1 MYLST
6 SGPQRTELGGFND
19 VSLTSDVRERQ
30 IEEGSSGGFSSYD
43 LFLKHSRKT
52 VRIWITDGADA
63 ESTSLLQDPKPSQA
77 LPVLSRLNSGG
88 SLSSEK

>member
-1 MYLST
+1 MMFLSPAMCE
-6 SGPQRTELGGFND
+6 SDRSRKGQVEVFLG
-19 VSLTSDVRERQ
+19 EC
-30 IEEGSSGGFSSYD
+30 FSSYD

-63 ESTSLLQDPKPSQA
+63 ESTSLLLDPKPSQA